1 MPIRSAQLAARYLA
15 RAKTVNK
22 AWQHTKYCLDAHVL
36 KKWKHR
42 PANMIRRADVR
53 ELLEPLENRWALHND
68 VRSAVMAVFSYG
80 VEFEVVAANPV
91 RDVKP
96 METVVRKRTLSDAE
110 LTDVWMALDVVPDP
124 IGIILKIMLLTGQ
137 RGNEVRHMRR
147 EDHPKRIVGNV
158 RREGIEIGLEQRT
171 ACDHKIWL
179 SAPVTELIGESTV
192 TNVTVESG
200 AVFPQVS
207 RQRLANPMAKICK
220 SLGLPRATPHDMRRT
235 FATTAARLGFPDALI
250 HRVLNHTPGKLSQT
264 YNQHKYEQESR
275 RLMEAVANKLMAI
288 VTGTDVEADNVVEFR
303 K

>member
-1 MPIRSAQLAARYLA
+1 
-15 RAKTVNK
+15 
-22 AWQHTKYCLDAHVL
+22 
-36 KKWKHR
+36 
-42 PANMIRRADVR
+42 MIRRADVR

-147 EDHPKRIVGNV
+147 EDLRNGFWRNV
-158 RREGIEIGLEQRT
+158 RREGIELAGTKNGL
-171 ACDHKIWL
+171 DHKIWL
-179 SAPVTELIGESTV
+179 SAPVTELIGSSTV
-192 TNVTVESG
+192 TNVTVEAG

-250 HRVLNHTPGKLSQT
+250 HRVLNHPGKV
-264 YNQHKYEQESR
+264 
-275 RLMEAVANKLMAI
+275 VADLQSAQ
-288 VTGTDVEADNVVEFR
+288 VRAREPEADGGR
-303 K
+303 S